1 MPSNTSVLVVQA
13 FGILHSDE
21 SYGVYLGSTVLRNFL
36 VLVEEL
42 AVVASSG
49 RSALINLPCNLIILC
64 FWVELTVPL
73 FFVELSLI

>member
-21 SYGVYLGSTVLRNFL
+21 SYGVYLGSTVLRNSL

-49 RSALINLPCNLIILC
+49 RSALINLPCNLII
-64 FWVELTVPL
+64 FI
-73 FFVELSLI
+73 FGLS